1 MRINYAY
8 RRTLFVSRLRQAWDL
23 FLRTK
28 RPDAD
33 LYRPSRLF
41 LN

>member
-8 RRTLFVSRLRQAWDL
+8 RRSLFVSRLRQAWAR
-23 FLRTK
+23 FLQAE